1 MQIDIEAY
9 FENENQINKIKNWL
23 AEKIQSLE
31 DIFAKAKKV
40 NFYDRDI
47 FQAFTRLRNE
57 KWKDV
62 KDRL

>member
-40 NFYDRDI
+40 NF
-47 FQAFTRLRNE
+47 
-57 KWKDV
+57 
-62 KDRL
+62 